1 MSKNL
6 DYLAKHVR
14 DLILEVDTLTYVLND
29 IQDAYVDEDEEL
41 DNSDHPVAK
50 LQQSNYAISKATDAI
65 LKTLISENVLDPY
78 FRKSLQMLAMMDA
91 LKDSNS
97 AFVEFV
103 NKHVKLSD

>member
-29 IQDAYVDEDEEL
+29 VEDVYVDEDEDL
-41 DNSDHPVAK
+41 DNPDHPLAK
-50 LQQSNYAISKATDAI
+50 LQQSYYAISKASDAI
-65 LKTLISENVLDPY
+65 LKTLISENILDPH
-78 FRKSLQMLAMMDA
+78 FRKSLQMLALMDA
-91 LKDSNS
+91 LKDGDN

-103 NKHVKLSD
+103 KKHVKD

>member
-14 DLILEVDTLTYVLND
+14 NLILEVDTLTYVLND
-29 IQDAYVDEDEEL
+29 IQDVYVDEDEEL
-41 DNSDHPVAK
+41 DNPDHPVAK
-50 LQQSNYAISKATDAI
+50 LQQSNYAISNATDAI
-65 LKTLISENVLDPY
+65 LKTLISENILDPY

-91 LKDSNS
+91 LKDGDN

-103 NKHVKLSD
+103 KKHVKD